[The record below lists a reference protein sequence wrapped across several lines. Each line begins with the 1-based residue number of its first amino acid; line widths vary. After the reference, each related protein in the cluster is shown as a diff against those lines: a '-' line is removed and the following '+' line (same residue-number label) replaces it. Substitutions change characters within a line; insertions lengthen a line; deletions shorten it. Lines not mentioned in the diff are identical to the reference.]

1 MKFLFFLF
9 SISLFANTLNA
20 QFIVSGQINASGDL
34 LPGANIQILNTN
46 YATSTDAEG
55 KFKFKLAAGNYVLKV
70 SYIGYKTVTHHFSVL
85 NKDEFLNITLYEEAF
100 HLNGLEVFATRVNPN
115 SAMSSSSVDSAS
127 IAKNNLGMDLP
138 YMLDQTPSVVVT
150 SDAGNG
156 IGYSGIRIRGSDP
169 TRVNI
174 SINGIPVND
183 AESQGVYWVDFPD
196 LASSANSIEIQ
207 RGVGTSSNGAGAFG
221 GTVNILTSN
230 ENEKAFGEISNSF
243 GSFNSHKHTLKMGT
257 GKLFKTNNKRTNYF
271 SFDSRLSWIASDGY
285 IDRAFSD
292 LKSFY
297 ISGAYVSE
305 KSSLRFVA
313 FSGKEKTYQ
322 AWGGVPKD
330 SLETN
335 RTFNP
340 YTYENETDNY
350 IQSNY
355 QLLYN
360 FSISE
365 KLKGN
370 VSMHYTKGAGYYEQ
384 FKKSDDIYGDG
395 LFSSYGLDN
404 IIIGSDTI
412 TSTDLIR
419 RRWLDNDFYGTV
431 YSILY
436 NLNQKWEFIFGGAY
450 NKYDGN
456 HFGEIIWAQ
465 YALNSNINQ
474 EYYRDA
480 AQKTDW
486 NNFLKTNYWISKSI
500 NAYVDLQI
508 RNVNYQFNGF
518 DRNLNVVNQKSSL
531 LFFNPKFGITAYLP
545 KNQVIYSSFSMANKE
560 PNRDDFTSSSL
571 NSRPKPESMIDLELG
586 YKISSLNFMFN
597 LNFYHM
603 KYKDQ
608 LVLTGKINDVGSYT
622 RQNIAES
629 YRQGIELE
637 TGFKINQHFNFAMN
651 ATLSDNKIL
660 NYIEYI
666 DNWDTWDQDSIIHA
680 KTNIAFS
687 PSVIIGAT
695 LTYSF
700 KFSSN
705 GNLFFIQPSNRGQNV
720 NSEFN
725 LALIPKYV
733 GKQFIDN
740 TSNTERMLEAYFVCD
755 ARITYTRKRTNS
767 GRNLAFNFT
776 LRNLFNEL
784 YSSNAWAYTYK
795 SAGQLNSEVGFYPQ
809 AGINFLVGL
818 TLGF

>member
-1 MKFLFFLF
+1 MKNIF
-9 SISLFANTLNA
+9 SVLIFCCFCDMSFA
-20 QFIVSGQINASGDL
+20 QFMVTGQINASGDR

-46 YATSTDAEG
+46 YATSSDAEG
-55 KFKFKLAAGNYVLKV
+55 KFSFKLPAGNFVIKV
-70 SYIGYKTVTHHFSVL
+70 SYIGYKTITQHFSVID
-85 NKDEFLNITLYEEAF
+85 KDEFLSLTLYEEAF
-100 HLNGLEVFATRVNPN
+100 HLNGLEVIATRVNPN
-115 SAMSSSSVDSAS
+115 SAMSSSKVDSS
-127 IAKNNLGMDLP
+127 TIAKNNLGMDLP

-169 TRVNI
+169 TRVNV

-207 RGVGTSSNGAGAFG
+207 RGAGTSTNGAGAFG
-221 GTVNILTSN
+221 GSVNILTSN

-243 GSFNSHKHTLKMGT
+243 GTFNSHKHTLKIGT
-257 GKLFKTNNKRTNYF
+257 GKLYQSNNKRTNYF

-297 ISGAYVSE
+297 VSAAYVSE
-305 KSSLRFVA
+305 KSSLRLVV

-335 RTFNP
+335 RTYNP

-360 FSISE
+360 FRI
-365 KLKGN
+365 KNNLKGN
-370 VSMHYTKGAGYYEQ
+370 VSLHFTNGAGYYEQ
-384 FKKSDDIYGDG
+384 FKNHDDIYGDG
-395 LFSSYGLDN
+395 LFSSYGLEDV
-404 IIIGSDTI
+404 IIGSDTI
-412 TSTDLIR
+412 TATDLIR
-419 RRWLDNDFYGTV
+419 RKWLDNDFYGTV
-431 YSILY
+431 YTLQY
-436 NLNQKWEFIFGGAY
+436 HPNQKWEFVLGGGWNRY
-450 NKYDGN
+450 EGN
-456 HFGEIIWAQ
+456 HYGEIIWAQ
-465 YALNSNINQ
+465 YAMNSNINQ
-474 EYYRDA
+474 EYYRDD

-486 NNFLKTNYWISKSI
+486 NNFLKTNYWITKNI

-508 RNVNYQFNGF
+508 RNVKYQFNGY
-518 DRNLNVVNQKSSL
+518 DRDLNIVNQKSNL
-531 LFFNPKFGITAYLP
+531 LFFNPKFGLTGYLP
-545 KNQVIYSSFSMANKE
+545 KNQIIYSSFSMANKE

-571 NSRPKPESMIDLELG
+571 NSRPKPESMMDLELG
-586 YKISSLNFMFN
+586 YKISSLKFMFN
-597 LNFYHM
+597 MNFYHM
-603 KYKDQ
+603 QYKDQ

-622 RQNIAES
+622 RQNIADS

-637 TGFKINQHFNFAMN
+637 AGYKINQRFNFSMN
-651 ATLSDNKIL
+651 ATFSNNKIL

-666 DNWDTWDQDSIIHA
+666 DNWDTWGQDSIIHS
-680 KTNIAFS
+680 KTDIAFS
-687 PSVIIGAT
+687 PSVIVGGT
-695 LTYSF
+695 LSYSF
-700 KFSSN
+700 KYSSN
-705 GNLFFIQPSNRGQNV
+705 GNLFFLQYNRKPAV

-725 LALIPKYV
+725 LAVIPKYV
-733 GKQFIDN
+733 GNQFIDN
-740 TSNTERMLEAYFVCD
+740 TSNSERMLEGYFTCD
-755 ARITYTRKRTNS
+755 ARLIYSRKRVNS

-776 LRNLFNEL
+776 LRNMFNKL
-784 YSSNAWAYTYK
+784 YVNNAWAYTYN
-795 SAGQLNSEVGFYPQ
+795 SGGQQYSDLGFYPQ

>member
-1 MKFLFFLF
+1 MNF
-9 SISLFANTLNA
+9 A
-20 QFIVSGQINASGDL
+20 QFMVTGQISAENEL
-34 LPGANIQILNTN
+34 LPGVNIQILNTN
-46 YATSTDAEG
+46 YATATDAEG
-55 KFKFKLAAGNYVLKV
+55 KFSFKLPVGNYALKV
-70 SYIGYKTVTHHFSVL
+70 SYIGYKTVIHHFSVL
-85 NKDEFLNITLYEEAF
+85 NKDEFLNIFLYENIYQ
-100 HLNGLEVFATRVNPN
+100 LGGMEVVATRVNAN
-115 SAMSSSSVDSAS
+115 SAIPSSLLDSSF
-127 IAKNNLGMDLP
+127 IAKNNLGTDLP
-138 YMLDQTPSVVVT
+138 YILDQTPSVVVT

-169 TRVNI
+169 TRVNV

-207 RGVGTSSNGAGAFG
+207 RGTGTSANGAGAFG
-221 GTVNILTSN
+221 GTVNILTTN
-230 ENEKAFGEISNSF
+230 ENEKAFGELSNSF

-257 GKLFKTNNKRTNYF
+257 GKLYQTNNKRDNYF

-297 ISGAYVSE
+297 ISSAYFTK

-335 RTFNP
+335 RTYNP
-340 YTYENETDNY
+340 YTYKNETDNY

-355 QLLYN
+355 QLIYN
-360 FSISE
+360 FSLNE

-384 FKKSDDIYGDG
+384 FKKSDDVYGEG
-395 LFSSYGLDN
+395 LFSFYSLDN
-404 IIIGSDTI
+404 IISGSDTI

-419 RRWLDNDFYGTV
+419 RRWLDNDFYGMV
-431 YSILY
+431 YSMHY
-436 NLNQKWEFIFGGAY
+436 SLNQKWEFIFGGAY

-508 RNVNYQFNGF
+508 RNVNYQFNGL
-518 DRNLNVVNQKSSL
+518 DRDLNIVNQKSNL
-531 LFFNPKFGITAYLP
+531 LFFNPKFGLTGYLP
-545 KNQVIYSSFSMANKE
+545 KNLLIFGSFAMANKE

-571 NSRPKPESMIDLELG
+571 NSRPKPESMMDLELG
-586 YKISSLNFMFN
+586 YKISSLKLMFN
-597 LNFYHM
+597 INFYHM
-603 KYKDQ
+603 QYKDQ

-622 RQNIAES
+622 RQNIAQS
-629 YRQGIELE
+629 YRQGIEIE
-637 TGFKINQHFNFAMN
+637 TGFKINQHFNFSMN
-651 ATLSDNKIL
+651 ATFSNNKIL
-660 NYIEYI
+660 NYVEYI
-666 DNWDTWDQDSIIHA
+666 DNWDTWLQDSIIHS
-680 KTNIAFS
+680 KTDIAFS
-687 PSVIIGAT
+687 PSMIIGGT
-695 LTYSF
+695 ISYSF
-700 KFSSN
+700 KYSSN
-705 GNLFFIQPSNRGQNV
+705 GSLSFMLPNHNRPEL

-740 TSNTERMLEAYFVCD
+740 TSNAERMLDGYFVCD
-755 ARITYTRKRTNS
+755 ARITYSRKRSNS
-767 GRNLAFNFT
+767 GRNLALNFT
-776 LRNLFNEL
+776 LRNMLNEL
-784 YSSNAWAYTYK
+784 YSSNAWAYTY
-795 SAGQLNSEVGFYPQ
+795 STGGQQYSDLGFYPQ
-809 AGINFLVGL
+809 AGINFLIGL